1 MYHMYN
7 RGMKKGLKTGQDT
20 FSKEITRGSQLVII
34 TENVEH
40 NILNILLV
48 DWIVEYQSFLLFCNM
63 KDGYWFSAQE
73 YL

>member
-34 TENVEH
+34 TENV
-40 NILNILLV
+40 I
-48 DWIVEYQSFLLFCNM
+48 
-63 KDGYWFSAQE
+63 
-73 YL
+73 